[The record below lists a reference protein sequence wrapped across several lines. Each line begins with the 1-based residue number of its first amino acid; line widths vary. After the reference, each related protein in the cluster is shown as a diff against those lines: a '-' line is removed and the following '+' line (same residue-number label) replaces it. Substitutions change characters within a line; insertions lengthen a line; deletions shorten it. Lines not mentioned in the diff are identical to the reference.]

1 MERSDKVLLEAH
13 CLGDADAFNEILR
26 RYGSGLLG
34 YLRRMVGNTDSAEDV
49 FQETFMRVH
58 EKAHTLKTDKFK
70 TWLYTIATRLAL
82 DKFKKDKQIRFISLD
97 AQSQS
102 GSGNELLPSS
112 LVAVDKSPGPPETAE
127 LAEQKEN
134 IRLAIER
141 LPENQRI
148 TLLLAYY
155 EKMNYSDVA
164 QILGCS
170 QNTVKTHMFRA
181 LKSLANILP
190 EPAGGNQ

>member
-49 FQETFMRVH
+49 FQETFLRVH

-97 AQSQS
+97 AQSPSHSQD
-102 GSGNELLPSS
+102 ELLPSS
-112 LVAVDKSPGPPETAE
+112 LVAVDKSPGPSQTAE

-155 EKMNYSDVA
+155 EKMNYLEVA
-164 QILGCS
+164 QVLGCS

-190 EPAGGNQ
+190 DPAGGNQ